1 MNKVLVVNNLD
12 FSYDNNSVFENL
24 TFYLETNTVNFVIG
38 SNNSGKTTLI
48 KTLSGVL
55 PSFNCIKIE
64 NVLLNQKNINRYVR
78 MMGVVLF
85 ENKNQFLF
93 DNVLNE
99 LTFPL
104 ENLCIT
110 RKKIFKRIDEVLELL
125 NIKNI
130 LYKKIDELT
139 NIERTKLLI
148 GLSIL
153 HKPRIIFLD
162 NPYIN
167 LNKKESNIIN
177 KLLNLMAKKE
187 GITVLITT
195 NDLENV
201 LSSDKVI
208 VLGNKC
214 VAFEGDPLTV
224 LKQDNKLSKLG
235 INMPLMI
242 DLSIKLGQYDLLDK
256 VILDTD
262 RMVEVLWK

>member
-12 FSYDNNSVFENL
+12 FSYYNNSVFENL
-24 TFYLETNTVNFVIG
+24 TFYLEANTVNFVIG

-48 KTLSGVL
+48 KTLSGIL

-85 ENKNQFLF
+85 ESKNQFLF
-93 DNVLNE
+93 DSVLKE
-99 LTFPL
+99 LAFPL

-110 RKKIFKRIDEVLELL
+110 RKKILNRIDEVLDLL
-125 NIKNI
+125 NIKSI
-130 LYKKIDELT
+130 LPKRIDELSRM
-139 NIERTKLLI
+139 EKTKLLI
-148 GLSIL
+148 ALSIL

-167 LNKKESNIIN
+167 LTKKESNIIN
-177 KLLNLMAKKE
+177 KLFNIIAKKE
-187 GITVLITT
+187 GITILVTT

-201 LSSDKVI
+201 SSSDKVI
-208 VLGNKC
+208 VLGNKG

-224 LKQDNKLSKLG
+224 LRQDNKLSKLG

-256 VILDTD
+256 IVLDTD

>member
-48 KTLSGVL
+48 KILSGVL

-162 NPYIN
+162 NPYII

-177 KLLNLMAKKE
+177 KLLNLIAKKE